1 MKTVLWISRHTMTE
15 PQLRDLARVLGDTVQ
30 VLPYT
35 QTVKQADVLR
45 PLIEQA
51 DAIAAVLPVE
61 LLAELVTLAD
71 ERRCS
76 SRSPDAGSPA
86 ARCTWLTDRPS
97 RKSPSSTCTG
107 SRSSSWNS
115 KPGGCNKKENSGF
128 PVLRKNFFVK
138 CEIGRKSADIEIEGK
153 KR

>member
-1 MKTVLWISRHTMTE
+1 MKTVLWISRHAMTE
-15 PQLRDLARVLGDTVQ
+15 PQLHDLARVLGDTVQ

-71 ERRCS
+71 ER
-76 SRSPDAGSPA
+76 
-86 ARCTWLTDRPS
+86 
-97 RKSPSSTCTG
+97 
-107 SRSSSWNS
+107 
-115 KPGGCNKKENSGF
+115 
-128 PVLRKNFFVK
+128 PVLQ
-138 CEIGRKSADIEIEGK
+138 
-153 KR
+153 

>member
-1 MKTVLWISRHTMTE
+1 MTE

-61 LLAELVTLAD
+61 LLAKLVTLAD
-71 ERRCS
+71 ER
-76 SRSPDAGSPA
+76 
-86 ARCTWLTDRPS
+86 
-97 RKSPSSTCTG
+97 
-107 SRSSSWNS
+107 
-115 KPGGCNKKENSGF
+115 
-128 PVLRKNFFVK
+128 PVLQSVAGRRFTGRTLHLADGQTEPEIAFEHLYWQQIVKLKLQTRRLYKKGEQRFSCSPKKKNF
-138 CEIGRKSADIEIEGK
+138 S
-153 KR
+153 

>member
-61 LLAELVTLAD
+61 LLADGRPVLQSVAGRRFTGRTLHLAD
-71 ERRCS
+71 GQTEPEIAFEHLYWQQIVKLELQTRR
-76 SRSPDAGSPA
+76 
-86 ARCTWLTDRPS
+86 L
-97 RKSPSSTCTG
+97 
-107 SRSSSWNS
+107 
-115 KPGGCNKKENSGF
+115 
-128 PVLRKNFFVK
+128 
-138 CEIGRKSADIEIEGK
+138 
-153 KR
+153 